1 MRPMTIPTLPPSTDW
16 KEVVAADEPQR
27 FAAYARQIG
36 AMQAAKSKKFGT
48 GRALHRKQVGAAQGT
63 LQVLGDL
70 PPFAAQGLFAKPG
83 QWDVWVRLSNG
94 GADVEP
100 DHKPDIRGF
109 ALRVLGVK
117 GESALGNGDA
127 SSQDFALINQ
137 ETFGFANSAQFVGF
151 LGAFTQSPAALIK
164 YLVRTHGL
172 LGGPARLVQMLKA
185 LTQPFGGF
193 AAQAMHSAAPIA
205 CGPYAVKVRL
215 LPHASNGA
223 PVKKAQSSWNAEF
236 AARLSQQ
243 DLQWDLQLQPYVSEE
258 LTPIEDASVTWPTT
272 YTSVA
277 RLTLPRQEMA
287 GARAGKLAEKIEAAT
302 FDPWQALAAHRP
314 LGDVM
319 RARKVVYFESQKA
332 RGAG

>member
-1 MRPMTIPTLPPSTDW
+1 MGRMTNPTLHPSTDW
-16 KEVVAADEPQR
+16 KEMVASDEAQR
-27 FAAYARQIG
+27 FAAYAQQIG
-36 AMQAAKSKKFGT
+36 AMQAAKSKKFGA
-48 GRALHRKQVGAAQGT
+48 GRALHRKQIGAAQGT
-63 LQVLGDL
+63 LQVLGEL

-94 GADVEP
+94 GADVEA
-100 DHKPDIRGF
+100 DRKPDIRGF
-109 ALRVLGVK
+109 ALRVHGVN
-117 GESALGNGDA
+117 GESALGNDA

-137 ETFGFANSAQFVGF
+137 ENFGFADSAQFVGF
-151 LGAFTQSPAALIK
+151 LGAFTQSPAALVK
-164 YLVRTHGL
+164 YLIRVYGL

-185 LTQPFGGF
+185 LTQSFGGF
-193 AAQAMHSAAPIA
+193 AAHAMHSAAPIA

-243 DLQWDLQLQPYVSEE
+243 DLQWDLQLQPYVREDI
-258 LTPIEDASVTWPTT
+258 TPIEDASVTWPTA
-272 YTSVA
+272 YTTVA

-287 GARAGKLAEKIEAAT
+287 GAKAGKLAEKVEAST

-332 RGAG
+332 RGAV